1 MQTIERLCAML
12 EEAIGIIR
20 QQAELLEMHGI
31 ATNDASIENAR
42 EDFLSRAEREGWTP

>member
-1 MQTIERLCAML
+1 MQTIEALCGLL

-31 ATNDASIENAR
+31 ATRDGNMEKAR
-42 EDFLSRAEREGWTP
+42 EDLLSRAEREGWTA